1 MICGYV
7 CACVRKQNS
16 RFFVKRTVVRCMLG
30 VCVDNA
36 LVITKCGVMWD
47 SDLKCK
53 IR

>member
-1 MICGYV
+1 MIYGYV
-7 CACVRKQNS
+7 CACVTKQNS
-16 RFFVKRTVVRCMLG
+16 KFFVKRRVVRCVLG
-30 VCVDNA
+30 LGDNA